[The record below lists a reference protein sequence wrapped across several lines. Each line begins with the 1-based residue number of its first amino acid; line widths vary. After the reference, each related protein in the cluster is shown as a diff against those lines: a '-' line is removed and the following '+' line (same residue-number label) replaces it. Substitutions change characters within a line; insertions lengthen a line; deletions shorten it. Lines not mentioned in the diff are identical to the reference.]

1 MSNTVLSRKIVGAL
15 SVPLA
20 ALTLAVALPPPT
32 AAAGQ
37 SVVPE
42 APAWAWCGV
51 HPDDPHAAAAAKA
64 MAEVAGI
71 DATFGP
77 CNVPSAGYTPAFPA
91 DRYVDPATYRRL
103 VAINAAAGMKTV
115 VYDARL
121 WSEEQAI
128 RNAALDEWAP
138 LYGSIA
144 AWDLG
149 DEFDPG
155 SSEWPIL
162 VARWNTVLA
171 VATARSGIRPYTNFL
186 PTALDQALTDLPGAA
201 NLLSFVNYEGDKGA
215 ATARRLDAL
224 AATLMCG
231 VNAFTHWGFRPDER
245 SIREDM
251 ISLRQAGCDQF
262 LVFGGQPA
270 YGSAEFG
277 EESLVD
283 RTGKPTAWAGAV
295 MEGVGRSSFRS
306 VAPARILET
315 RRGPGLVTV
324 DGQYEGVGF
333 RGAGS
338 VTQLTVARRA
348 GVPVYAAAVV
358 LDVTVTNA
366 RQAGYVTV
374 YPCDATPPNA
384 AQVNHAAGVTVT
396 TSVIAE
402 VAATG
407 RVCLFTMSDID
418 LAVDVSGYYPTASPF
433 VAMSPARLLDSRSG
447 PGLATVDGLMLGIGP
462 RRGGVVTELPVARRA
477 GLPSGISAAVLT
489 VTATETSSPG
499 FVTVFPCG
507 GSIPTASTLTYGV
520 GDTVTNTTVVPVSA
534 QGTVCVYSMSTIDL
548 VVDVN
553 GYHGPG
559 ATLRPL
565 APTRIVDTRSG
576 PGLSTVDG
584 RQYGIGRRVADSVLV
599 VDVVGRA
606 GVPATAR
613 SVLVS
618 VTVSGASARGFV
630 TVFPC
635 GSSRPNVSTL
645 NVRPGATV
653 SSFAVAQLGARGTF
667 CVYTMTGADVIV
679 DVVGY
684 QA

>member
-1 MSNTVLSRKIVGAL
+1 MSKSVLGRMIVGAL
-15 SVPLA
+15 SVAMA
-20 ALTLAVALPPPT
+20 ALTLVATSSPT
-32 AAAGQ
+32 AAAAGRP
-37 SVVPE
+37 VAAD

-51 HPDDPHAAAAAKA
+51 HPDDLHAADAAMA

-71 DATFGP
+71 DVTFGP
-77 CNVPSAGYTPAFPA
+77 CNVPSAGYTPAFTV

-121 WSEEQAI
+121 WDDDESI

-149 DEFDPG
+149 DEFDPS

-162 VARWNTVLA
+162 VARWNTVRA
-171 VATARSGIRPYTNFL
+171 EATARSGIRPYTNHL
-186 PTALDQALTDLPGAA
+186 PTALDQALTDLPGAGD
-201 NLLSFVNYEGDKGA
+201 LLSFVTYDGDKGA
-215 ATARRLDAL
+215 ATARRFDAV

-231 VNAFTHWGFRPDER
+231 VNAFTHFGFRPDER
-245 SIREDM
+245 SIRQDM

-262 LVFGGQPA
+262 LVFGGQPV
-270 YGSAEFG
+270 YGSAMFG

-283 RTGKPTAWAGAV
+283 RTGKPTAWAGSV

-306 VAPARILET
+306 VAPARLLET

-348 GVPVYAAAVV
+348 GVPAFAAAVV

-374 YPCDATPPNA
+374 FPCDAVPPNA
-384 AQVNHAAGVTVT
+384 AQVNHAARVTVT

-402 VAATG
+402 VADNG

-418 LAVDVSGYYPTASPF
+418 LAVDVTGYYPTASPF

-447 PGLATVDGLMLGIGP
+447 PGLATVDGSMLGIGP
-462 RRGGVVTELPVARRA
+462 RRGGVVTELPVVRRA
-477 GLPSGISAAVLT
+477 GLPSEVSAAVLT
-489 VTATETSSPG
+489 VTATETSSAG

-507 GSIPTASTLTYGV
+507 GPIPTASALTYGA
-520 GDTVTNTTVVPVSA
+520 GDTVTSTTVVPVSA
-534 QGTVCVYSMSTIDL
+534 QGTVCLYSMSTIDL
-548 VVDVN
+548 VVDIS

-559 ATLRPL
+559 ATLRSL
-565 APTRIVDTRSG
+565 APARIVDTRSG

-584 RQYGIGRRVADSVLV
+584 LQYGIGRRAADSVLV
-599 VDVVGRA
+599 VDVVDRA

-618 VTVSGASARGFV
+618 VTVTGASASGFV

-635 GSSRPNVSTL
+635 GSSRPNASTL
-645 NVRPGATV
+645 NVRPSATV
-653 SSFAVAQLGARGTF
+653 SSFAVAQLGATGTF

-679 DVVGY
+679 DVLGY